1 MDLFEKFKITNGPI
15 GNLQN
20 LVEGKCAFPKFS
32 DKISNR
38 IRFNN
43 KDVICWSYNDYLGI
57 ANSKKLRKIDTY
69 SQKKWGITY
78 PMGSRMMSGDTI
90 LHDKFETDFAKFV
103 HKESSLLLN
112 FGYQG
117 MISILDALLEKNDV
131 VISDI
136 QCHACVI
143 DGIRLH
149 KGKHFIFA
157 HNNILD
163 LEEKLILAEKYIGKS
178 KGGVLVITE
187 GVFSMSGSQGK
198 IREITKLKSRYKFR
212 ILVDDAHGFGVL
224 GKYGSGTLSEQNV
237 EADVDLYFT
246 TFTKSMASF
255 GAVIAGK
262 SYLINYFKY
271 NLRSQVFS
279 KSLPMP
285 IVYGLI
291 ERLKIIKNSTKKR
304 KKLFK
309 ITQELQS
316 GLRNRE
322 LISSSIQ
329 SPITPVILK
338 MSTENALKLQ
348 QEMTVSFGIYCS
360 IILYPVVPKHTV
372 IFRITSTSLHTINDV
387 EKTLFA
393 FDALFPKYL

>member
-1 MDLFEKFKITNGPI
+1 MDIFDKFKISQGPI
-15 GNLQN
+15 GNLKK

-32 DKISNR
+32 GQISNR
-38 IRFNN
+38 IKFNG

-57 ANSKKLRKIDTY
+57 ANSKKLHKIDTF

-78 PMGSRMMSGDTI
+78 PMGSRMMSGDTV
-90 LHDKFETDFAKFV
+90 LHHQFENDFARFV
-103 HKESSLLLN
+103 NKESSLLLN

-117 MISILDALLEKNDV
+117 MVSILDTLLAKNDV

-149 KGKHFIFA
+149 KGKHFTFK
-157 HNNILD
+157 HNNISD
-163 LEEKLILAEKYIGKS
+163 LEDKLILAQEYTKKS

-187 GVFSMSGSQGK
+187 GVFSMSGTQGK
-198 IREITKLKSRYKFR
+198 LKEIAKLKSKYHFR
-212 ILVDDAHGFGVL
+212 FLVDDAHGFGVL
-224 GKYGSGTLSEQNV
+224 GKNGSGTLSEQNINK
-237 EADVDLYFT
+237 DVDLYFT

-262 SYLINYFKY
+262 SYLIDYFKY

-291 ERLKIIKNSTKKR
+291 ERLKIIRKANEKR
-304 KKLFK
+304 KKLFN
-309 ITQELQS
+309 ITKEIQL
-316 GLRNRE
+316 GLKKRL
-322 LISSSIQ
+322 LISNNIQ
-329 SPITPVILK
+329 SPITPVKLK

-348 QEMTVSFGIYCS
+348 QELTVSFGVYCS
-360 IILYPVVPKHTV
+360 IILYPVIPKNTV
-372 IFRITSTSLHTINDV
+372 IFRITPTSLHTLDDV
-387 EKTLFA
+387 EQTLFS
-393 FDALFPKYL
+393 FDVLFPKYL